1 MDTRTLP
8 PSRSLSPLP
17 LKTLPVPVR
26 YFIFLFICVLFAT
39 DDMRVYSPERR
50 RRVANCWLNTPPTP
64 SSPLLVCCLMNFYE
78 CSRQKLSV
86 TTTTVTTA
94 NINNNKHCKS
104 EIYMI
109 AAQRWNIQG
118 NNNNKNNTSNHK
130 KNKWAAPKI
139 KHTFRAVEE
148 RDRES
153 EREGGL
159 CKQLDEL
166 PEKYWQ
172 MCVCKILRKIF
183 YFPYYFNGVSEAGFT
198 RWILMSFRNFH

>member
-1 MDTRTLP
+1 MEVPANLMAPRAVLVFGGCHWTECYCCCCCCGHKDTAPLSHP
-8 PSRSLSPLP
+8 IPSP

-78 CSRQKLSV
+78 CSGQKLSV

-139 KHTFRAVEE
+139 KHA
-148 RDRES
+148 
-153 EREGGL
+153 
-159 CKQLDEL
+159 
-166 PEKYWQ
+166 
-172 MCVCKILRKIF
+172 
-183 YFPYYFNGVSEAGFT
+183 FPTV
-198 RWILMSFRNFH
+198 